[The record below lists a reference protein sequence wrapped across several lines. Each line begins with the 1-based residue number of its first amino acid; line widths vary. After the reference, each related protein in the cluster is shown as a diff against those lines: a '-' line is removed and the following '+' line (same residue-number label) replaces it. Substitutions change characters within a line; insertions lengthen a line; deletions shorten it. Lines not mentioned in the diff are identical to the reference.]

1 MKPKIYVTRKL
12 EACVKEKLEMYCE
25 VSMWGGREDLPV
37 PKEVLMKEVSQ
48 VEGLYCLL
56 TETIDKEI
64 ISLAPNLK
72 VISNMAVGY
81 NNIDLEEAKK
91 HSIIVTNT
99 PDILTETTADLTFA
113 LLMATARRIVEAV
126 DYIKTNQWLTW
137 SPPMQLTGRD
147 IYGATLGIIGMGR
160 IGSAL
165 ARRAKGFKMNVVY
178 HNRNRRPRHEKELGV
193 HYLEWEELLKTS
205 DYICVLV
212 PYSEETK
219 NLIAEK
225 EFSLMKDTCILIN
238 TSRGGIVKEDA
249 LYHALTN
256 QQIWAAGLD
265 VFEQEPIDSTNR
277 FVSLPNVVTLP
288 HIGSASVETRL
299 KMEEVA
305 AKNLLRVL
313 QDKPPLYRVV

>member
-12 EACVKEKLEMYCE
+12 EDRIIAKLEKYCE
-25 VSMWGGREDLPV
+25 VSMWDKEDIPV
-37 PKEVLMKEVSQ
+37 PREVLMAEVPK
-48 VEGLYCLL
+48 VDGLYCLL
-56 TETIDKEI
+56 TETIDQEI
-64 ISLAPNLK
+64 IRLAPRLK

-81 NNIDLEEAKK
+81 NNIDLTAARERN
-91 HSIIVTNT
+91 IVVTNT

-126 DYIKTNQWLTW
+126 DYIKNNQWQTW
-137 SPPMQLTGRD
+137 SPMQLTGRD
-147 IYGATLGIIGMGR
+147 VYGATLGIIGMGR

-165 ARRAKGFKMNVVY
+165 ARRANGFAMNVVY
-178 HNRNRRPRHEKELGV
+178 HNRNRSPKEEQELGV
-193 HYLEWEELLKTS
+193 QYLEWEELFKTS
-205 DYICVLV
+205 DYICVMV

-225 EFSLMKDTCILIN
+225 EFQLMKETSMLIN
-238 TSRGGIVKEDA
+238 TSRGGIVNEDA

-265 VFEQEPIDSTNR
+265 VFEQEPIDNTNR
-277 FVSLPNVVTLP
+277 FVSLPNVTTLP
-288 HIGSASVETRL
+288 HIGSASMATRL

-305 AKNLLRVL
+305 AENLIRVL
-313 QDKPPLYRVV
+313 QGRSPLYSVI